1 MQYVV
6 IYMKVNE
13 DREEG
18 LIFNG
23 PFYGPITK
31 AEQAAQ
37 LAAKDLANQ
46 TRSGD
51 VVSKIFTIS
60 DTSPFGDA
68 MIQARPIFNRIKFD
82 MQEAK
87 EVVDRPPRRKRK

>member
-18 LIFNG
+18 LVFNG
-23 PFYGPITK
+23 PFYGPIAK
-31 AEQAAQ
+31 AEMEAQAA
-37 LAAKDLANQ
+37 AKELANQ
-46 TRSGD
+46 TRSGA
-51 VVSKIFTIS
+51 VVSKIFTIPNGES
-60 DTSPFGDA
+60 FSDA
-68 MIQARPIFNRIKFD
+68 MIQAKPIFDRIKFD
-82 MQEAK
+82 MKEAK